1 MKVKAMIVCILVAAA
16 ALIGRAEEKDLS
28 ENLFPPE
35 LIMEHQQELKLTEV
49 QMNFFKAEV
58 RKTQLL
64 LTEMQWKLEDEVEK
78 VGGMLKPDRIDEQA
92 VTAQLDKVLG
102 LEHDIKRTQM
112 ALLIRLKNNLTPEQQ
127 KLLREL
133 RNKPPA
139 K

>member
-1 MKVKAMIVCILVAAA
+1 MKLKAKIVCLLLLLAAPYAQA
-16 ALIGRAEEKDLS
+16 ADMDLS

-35 LIMEHQQELKLTEV
+35 LIMEHQQELKLTEE
-49 QMNFFKAEV
+49 QKSFLKAEV
-58 RKTQLL
+58 RKTQTL

-78 VGGMLKPDRIDEQA
+78 VAGMLKPDRLDEQA

-102 LEHDIKRTQM
+102 LERDIKRAQM
-112 ALLIRLKNNLTPEQQ
+112 AFLIRLKNNLTPEQQ